1 MIVGMGD
8 FRYRVV
14 EGWGRGP
21 QGRADFGEAV
31 AVAVDS
37 QDHVFITSRRPKPS
51 VLVFDRDGQ
60 LLKKWGEDV
69 FTVLGG
75 IHSIW
80 ISPQDEVICAD
91 ALNHAVHRLT
101 IDGELLE
108 TYGTPGQP
116 GAPGTPFNMP
126 TKAIMAANGEVFVAD
141 GYGQERVHRFSSQ
154 GKLLCSWGSKGNAA
168 GQFDTPH
175 GIWVDRRGRVLVADR
190 ANDRLQ
196 VFDTDGTFLAEWTGL
211 GWPNDLYADK
221 NDHVYIAEAYQG
233 ISVFDLDGNLL
244 ARWGKTGNGEGPFVD
259 MPHGL
264 CVDSHGDL
272 YVAEV
277 VTPDRFQKFERV

>member
-1 MIVGMGD
+1 MIVGTGD

-14 EGWGRGP
+14 DGWGRGT
-21 QGRADFGEAV
+21 QGCADFGEAI

-37 QDHVFITSRRPKPS
+37 QDRVFIASRRPKPR
-51 VLVFDRDGQ
+51 VLVFNHDGE
-60 LLKKWGEDV
+60 LLSTWGEHV

-80 ISPQDEVICAD
+80 ISPQDQVICAD
-91 ALNHAVHRLT
+91 TLHHAVHRFT

-126 TKAIMAANGEVFVAD
+126 TKAVMAPSGEIFVAD

-154 GKLLCSWGSKGNAA
+154 GELLCSWGSMGDGA

-175 GIWVDRRGRVLVADR
+175 GIWADRRGRVLVADR
-190 ANDRLQ
+190 ANDRVQ
-196 VFDTDGTFLAEWTGL
+196 VFNTDGMFLTEWTGL
-211 GWPNDLYADK
+211 GWPNDLYVDE
-221 NDHVYIAEAYQG
+221 NDHVYIAEAHQG

-244 ARWGKTGNGEGPFVD
+244 ARWGKGPDSGEPFAD

-277 VTPDRFQKFERV
+277 LTPDCFQKFERV